1 MKKFLAILLAAL
13 MLVSVFSLTACNCNN
28 DEPAKPDDSNTTTT
42 AKSGEETNPT
52 DPPVE
57 DPADVYAIN
66 TNVYLLEYGEDKDY
80 ISLWDKFGKEVT
92 LADVEEDDEGLA
104 YIVKDNVQYYL
115 GLDFLTMAM
124 VYTVD
129 AEKDEAGRNADYATW
144 WKYYITRWN
153 YLMPE
158 VPLYSNQYYDMYN
171 TKIGGVKENPT
182 NPYWD
187 VVSALIDWTSTDGK
201 IIIGNTTD
209 LSGAFRYPAWKT
221 NSAGASDANINKL
234 IVGLETVVSNKEGNY
249 QWNNTVVKS
258 HNEVVN
264 EDGSKTFTIEIN
276 DGLKY
281 SDGSDV
287 KAADYLA
294 AVLVFSSPVAKA
306 ASGVDK
312 KAGLQI
318 VGYKEFAAYEG
329 VEAEGASKIFSGI
342 RLLSDTQFSVTID
355 ADYIP
360 YFYDITF
367 AAFAPTAPALWLNT
381 CEIKDDGEGVYLTD
395 NFYAKEDDKYV
406 MADHIVAS
414 ANNTDTSIPYA
425 GPYVVTSYDTAT
437 KTATLAKNTYF
448 VGNYEG
454 AKPSID
460 TVVYK
465 KIVSAT
471 QMADF
476 KAGNLDVIAGI
487 TGGDETDEALA
498 AINESNGAYD
508 SVTYARAGYGKLAFR
523 CDFGPTQFQSVR
535 QAVAYCLDRA
545 SFAKTFTGGYGG
557 VVDGPYYSGAW
568 MYKAAVADGMELSS
582 YPTSADAAIE
592 VLVADGWI
600 YNAEGGEYTE
610 GVRYKK
616 IAADQITEE
625 DKNYESKDGAYK
637 TVKVG
642 DDYYM
647 PLVLNWYGTDDNPFT
662 DQLVTA
668 FMEGANIAAAGIV
681 VQFTKGDFYPMLT
694 EFVQQDYGAT
704 YSGVAL
710 YNCFNFAT
718 SYPSAVYDYAFN
730 MTVDPAMYDDYSAY
744 YIKDVADIYLNNN

>member
-1 MKKFLAILLAAL
+1 MKKILAVLLAVL
-13 MLVSVFSLTACNCNN
+13 MVASLFTLAACKKTTEDNKPN
-28 DEPAKPDDSNTTTT
+28 DSEPTTP
-42 AKSGEETNPT
+42 APT
-52 DPPVE
+52 DYTI
-57 DPADVYAIN
+57 DK
-66 TNVYLLEYGEDKDY
+66 NVYLLEYGEDKDY
-80 ISLWDKFGKEVT
+80 VSLWDKFGKEIT
-92 LADVEEDDEGLA
+92 LADVKEDDDGLA
-104 YIVKDNVQYYL
+104 YVVKDGVSYHL

-129 AEKDEAGRNADYATW
+129 ATKDEAGRNADYATW

-182 NPYWD
+182 NPYWS
-187 VVSALIDWTSTDGK
+187 VVNALIDWTSADGK

-209 LSGAFRYPAWKT
+209 LSGQFRYPTFKVS
-221 NSAGASDANINKL
+221 NPGASDSNINTL
-234 IVGLETVVSNKEGNY
+234 ITGLETVCTNKEGNY
-249 QWNNTVVKS
+249 QWNPTVVKS
-258 HNEVVN
+258 HEEVVN
-264 EDGSKTFTIEIN
+264 EDGTKTFTIEIK
-276 DGLKY
+276 DDLKY
-281 SDGSDV
+281 SDGSTV
-287 KAADYLA
+287 KAADYVA
-294 AVLVFSSPVAKA
+294 STMVFSSPVSKA

-312 KAGLQI
+312 KAGMTLK
-318 VGYKEFAAYEG
+318 GYAEFAAYTGE
-329 VEAEGASKIFSGI
+329 EAEGASKVFSGI
-342 RLLSDTQFSVTID
+342 RVFSDTKFAVTVA

-360 YFYDITF
+360 YFYDLTYS
-367 AAFAPTAPALWLNT
+367 AFAPTAPALWLNT
-381 CEIKDDGEGVYLTD
+381 CEIKDDGEGAYFSD
-395 NFYAKEDDKYV
+395 DFYAMNGDKYV
-406 MADHIVAS
+406 MADHIAAS
-414 ANNTDTSIPYA
+414 AANTDDSIPYS
-425 GPYVVTSYDTAT
+425 GPYMVTSYDTAT
-437 KTATLAKNTYF
+437 KTATLAKNPNF
-448 VGNYEG
+448 AGNYEG
-454 AKPSID
+454 TKPAID
-460 TVVYK
+460 TIVYK

-487 TGGDETDEALA
+487 TGGEETDEALNT
-498 AINESNGAYD
+498 IKESNGAYD

-523 CDFGPTQFQSVR
+523 CDFGPTQYQSVR

-545 SFAKTFTGGYGG
+545 AFAKTFTGGYGG

-582 YPTSADAAIE
+582 YPTSSDKAIE

-600 YNAEGGEYTE
+600 YNAEGGEYTT

-616 IAADQITEE
+616 IAADQISEA
-625 DKNYESKDGAYK
+625 DINFESKDGTYK

-642 DDYYM
+642 DFYYM

-668 FMEGANIAAAGIV
+668 FMNGANIAAAGFV
-681 VQFTKGDFYPMLT
+681 VQFQKGDFYPMLT
-694 EFVQQDYGAT
+694 EFVQQDYGAV
-704 YSGVAL
+704 YSGVPL

-744 YIKDVADIYLNNN
+744 YIKDVADIYLNK